1 MARRVLLGLFV
12 LAIIA
17 GGGILLRYMGELSEI
32 RERLSGDSR
41 MAETPFGAI
50 EYTTWGEGPTAL
62 MIHGA
67 GGGYDQGRLMAEH
80 FVGEGFSWLA
90 VSRFGYLRSPLPE
103 DASTAAQADA
113 IAALMDQQGL
123 SRAAVVG
130 VSGGVPPALQLA
142 IRHPEKVSALVLAS
156 SAPFTPLDA
165 GAQDLPLPAWVYQAL
180 FSIDF
185 PYWVLTKIAP
195 DRLLGIYDATPAL
208 MELAGPGDAAFA
220 RAMVDA
226 FLPVTLRVEGTRNE
240 GAAIDPGAPTPID
253 RITAPALVV
262 HARDDGINPYPIA
275 RYLARTLPQAE
286 AVTFDDGGHM
296 LLGHSDEVRTAIRDF
311 LARHGPGQPPA
322 PSSQ

>member
-12 LAIIA
+12 LVAIA
-17 GGGILLRYMGELSEI
+17 GGGVLVRYTGEMSAI
-32 RERLSGDSR
+32 RDRLSGDSR

-50 EYTTWGEGPTAL
+50 EYATWGEGPPAL
-62 MIHGA
+62 IIHGA

-80 FVGEGFSWLA
+80 FVGDGFSWLA

-103 DASTAAQADA
+103 DASTAAQAEA

-123 SRAAVVG
+123 ARTAVVG

-156 SAPFTPLDA
+156 SAPFTPLNA
-165 GAQDLPLPAWVYQAL
+165 GAQDLPLPAWAYQAL

-185 PYWVLTKIAP
+185 PYWALTKIAP

-208 MELAGPGDAAFA
+208 MELAGAEDTAFA

-226 FLPVTLRVEGTRNE
+226 FLPVTLRVAGTRNE
-240 GAAIDPGAPTPID
+240 GAAIDPNAPTPID
-253 RITAPALVV
+253 RITAPALVI
-262 HARDDGINPYPIA
+262 HARDDGINPFPIA
-275 RYLARTLPQAE
+275 EYLARTLPQAE
-286 AVTFDDGGHM
+286 TATFDTGGHM
-296 LLGHSDEVRTAIRDF
+296 LLGRSEEVRAAIRDF
-311 LARHGPGQPPA
+311 LARHGTAQPPP
-322 PSSQ
+322 PSSR